1 MVLTLGIGADAR
13 HPTFVTIRASAPND
27 SDTREAGRRL
37 DGHWQPHPNGSPPRQ
52 AGLPLKNP
60 HEGREIGAVMG
71 LMDDAKDTA
80 EATGKKVGEWVDDT
94 KERVS
99 DKVDE
104 VKADA
109 DLKAAEAHKD
119 AVDAKN
125 EYKEDLRSS

>member
-1 MVLTLGIGADAR
+1 MVLTLETAVGE
-13 HPTFVTIRASAPND
+13 HYPTFVTIRSSVSYP
-27 SDTREAGRRL
+27 GRRL
-37 DGHWQPHPNGSPPRQ
+37 DALWQPHANRSPAWGPGIASKTAPTR
-52 AGLPLKNP
+52 
-60 HEGREIGAVMG
+60 GREIGAVMG

-125 EYKEDLRSS
+125 EYKEDLRNS